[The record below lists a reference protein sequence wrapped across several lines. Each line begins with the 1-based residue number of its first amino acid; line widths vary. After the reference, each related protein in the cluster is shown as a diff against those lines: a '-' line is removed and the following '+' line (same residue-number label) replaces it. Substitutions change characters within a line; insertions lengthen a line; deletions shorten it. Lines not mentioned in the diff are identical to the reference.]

1 MRWLLAL
8 VFKWMGWKTQGDV
21 PKHINKY
28 IVAVAPHTSNW
39 DFVIGILARSVLN
52 IQSAKFIGKDS
63 LFKPPLGWFFRAV
76 GGYPVDRSGHKDMT
90 DQIAHIFDQ
99 HEKFILG
106 LAPEGTRKK
115 VDKLR
120 TGFYYIAKKANVPIV
135 PVGFDFATKTVV
147 VAKPFYPTDDF
158 DSDMKTLFNFYSGI
172 TGKNKE
178 LGLSGETPLRKK

>member
-1 MRWLLAL
+1 MRWLLL
-8 VFKWMGWKTQGDV
+8 LIFKGMGWKTQGSV
-21 PKHINKY
+21 PQNINKY
-28 IVAVAPHTSNW
+28 IVAVAPHTSSW

-63 LFKPPLGWFFRAV
+63 LFKPPFGWFFRAV

-90 DQIAHIFDQ
+90 DEIAYIFDQ

-135 PVGFDFATKTVV
+135 PVGFDFAKKTVV

-158 DSDMKTLFNFYSGI
+158 EQDMQYLTSFYSTI
-172 TGKNKE
+172 RGKNPL
-178 LGLSGETPLRKK
+178 LGIG

>member
-1 MRWLLAL
+1 
-8 VFKWMGWKTQGDV
+8 MGWKTQGDV
-21 PKHINKY
+21 PRNINKY

-52 IQSAKFIGKDS
+52 IQAAKFIGKDS
-63 LFKPPLGWFFRAV
+63 LFRPPFGWFFRTV

-90 DQIAHIFDQ
+90 DQIAHIFQ
-99 HEKFILG
+99 QNEKFILG

-120 TGFYYIAKKANVPIV
+120 TGFYYIAKKAKVPIV

-147 VAKPFYPTDDF
+147 VEKPFYPTDDF
-158 DSDMKTLFNFYSGI
+158 EQDMDYLTRLYLQIKGRNP
-172 TGKNKE
+172 E
-178 LGLSGETPLRKK
+178 LGIGQ